1 MAGVLERI
9 RWPQKR
15 SVTRHSS
22 SAPRVDLRVLELQAA
37 KEILAEVFRIRVS
50 DVDEML
56 QNRYYEI
63 CYARQVYEETE
74 QWPREFNLNELDD

>member
-15 SVTRHSS
+15 SITRHSS
-22 SAPRVDLRVLELQAA
+22 SAPKVDLRVLELQAA

-50 DVDEML
+50 DVEEML
-56 QNRYYEI
+56 QNRYDEI
-63 CYARQVYEETE
+63 CYAKQVYEETE
-74 QWPREFNLNELDD
+74 QWPREFMLEG